1 MVNFNTS
8 DVQLVDYQSALIYSE
23 GVCLAKNTDLM
34 EKIYK
39 LKPTDIIL
47 LAHTKTGPLKKF
59 PEFLLKFSSKS
70 KWSPSAPSAF
80 RSSKK
85 CAIQYFRLEN
95 PLSINPTRE
104 LRLVNPTRERHLVNP
119 TRELPVV
126 PELRLSLKLYNLTTK
141 TNLTI
146 EQAAATIGSELA
158 VLVKNPG
165 PFRIRT
171 LCRVSDMEERS
182 LPIKGK
188 EIRVVESVQ
197 AIEMFRFTVPKIK
210 KIMLTFLATHLP
222 VVKGTPI
229 FFTSLFVKVN
239 DQND

>member
-1 MVNFNTS
+1 MVNLNTS
-8 DVQLVDYQSALIYSE
+8 DVQLVDYQSALIYSK
-23 GVCLAKNTDLM
+23 GVCLRKKADLM

-47 LAHTKTGPLKKF
+47 LAHTKTGPLKKN

-85 CAIQYFRLEN
+85 CAIQYCHLEN

-104 LRLVNPTRERHLVNP
+104 PR
-119 TRELPVV
+119 VV
-126 PELRLSLKLYNLTTK
+126 PELRLSLKLYNCTTK
-141 TNLTI
+141 KDLPI
-146 EQAAATIGSELA
+146 GQAATIGSELA

-165 PFRIRT
+165 TFDIRT
-171 LCRVSDMEERS
+171 ICRVSDVEGRS

-188 EIRVVESVQ
+188 EIQTVESAQ
-197 AIEMFRFTVPKIK
+197 AIVMFSFTVPKIK
-210 KIMLTFLATHLP
+210 KIMLTYLANRLP

-229 FFTSLFVKVN
+229 FLTRLFVNVN
-239 DQND
+239 DQKND

>member
-85 CAIQYFRLEN
+85 CAIQYCRLEN
-95 PLSINPTRE
+95 PLSI
-104 LRLVNPTRERHLVNP
+104 NP